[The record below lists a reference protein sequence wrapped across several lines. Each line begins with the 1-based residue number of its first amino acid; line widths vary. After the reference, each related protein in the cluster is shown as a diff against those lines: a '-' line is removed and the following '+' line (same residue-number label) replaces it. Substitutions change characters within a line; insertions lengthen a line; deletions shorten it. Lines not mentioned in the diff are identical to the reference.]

1 MKYSELS
8 RKRKQLIA
16 SEYPYKSD
24 AQLFDSTLGLSFES
38 RKPFAS
44 KKEIL
49 DFKEEA
55 AQQDVALQ
63 KRRDFVV
70 GENST
75 ANSQTISI
83 LDTVCSPIGEE
94 VYRDAI
100 EMAQHELD
108 PSTAIKEMYILQAQ
122 RLAQG
127 RKYEIDADLGLSQ
140 ETEAAI
146 SNMIN
151 IIKLDNEIKNGKK
164 LDVQL
169 EGSLSSMIMGMDLDE
184 IDLEDEYIDAN
195 IIKEDEEDEKDD
207 GD

>member
-1 MKYSELS
+1 MKYNELS

-24 AQLFDSTLGLSFES
+24 AQLFDSTLGLNFES

-55 AQQDVALQ
+55 AQNDISLQ

-70 GENST
+70 GESST

-83 LDTVCSPIGEE
+83 LDTICSPMGEE
-94 VYRDAI
+94 MYRDAI
-100 EMAQHELD
+100 EMAQYELD
-108 PSTAIKEMYILQAQ
+108 PSTAIKEIFILQAQ

-127 RKYEIDADLGLSQ
+127 RKYEVDADLGLSQ
-140 ETEAAI
+140 ETEAAM

-169 EGSLSSMIMGMDLDE
+169 EGSLSSMIMGIELDDSDLTDE
-184 IDLEDEYIDAN
+184 EYINTN
-195 IIKEDEEDEKDD
+195 IIDEEEKEDEQ
-207 GD
+207 

>member
-24 AQLFDSTLGLSFES
+24 SQLFDSTLGLTDFES
-38 RKPFAS
+38 KKPFAS
-44 KKEIL
+44 RKEIL

-55 AQQDVALQ
+55 AQDDVALQ
-63 KRRDFVV
+63 KKRDFVV
-70 GENST
+70 GESST

-83 LDTVCSPIGEE
+83 LDTVCSPMGEE
-94 VYRDAI
+94 MYRDAL

-108 PSTAIKEMYILQAQ
+108 PSTAVKEMYILQAQ

-127 RKYEIDADLGLSQ
+127 RKYEQDADLGLSQ
-140 ETEAAI
+140 ETEAAV

-151 IIKLDNEIKNGKK
+151 LIKLDHEIKNGKK

-169 EGSLSSMIMGMDLDE
+169 EGSLSSMIMGIDLDDDDT
-184 IDLEDEYIDAN
+184 IDEEYIDVN
-195 IIKEDEEDEKDD
+195 IKEDEDNE
-207 GD
+207 

>member
-24 AQLFDSTLGLSFES
+24 SQLFDSTLGLTDFES
-38 RKPFAS
+38 KKPFAS
-44 KKEIL
+44 RKEIL

-55 AQQDVALQ
+55 AQDDVALQ
-63 KRRDFVV
+63 KKRDFVV
-70 GENST
+70 GESST

-83 LDTVCSPIGEE
+83 LDTVCSPMGEE
-94 VYRDAI
+94 MYRDAL

-108 PSTAIKEMYILQAQ
+108 PSTAVKEMYILQAQ

-127 RKYEIDADLGLSQ
+127 RKYEQDADLGLSQ
-140 ETEAAI
+140 ETEAAV

-151 IIKLDNEIKNGKK
+151 LIKLDHEIKNGKK

-169 EGSLSSMIMGMDLDE
+169 EGSLSSMIMGIDLDDVDDE
-184 IDLEDEYIDAN
+184 EEYIDIN
-195 IIKEDEEDEKDD
+195 VKEEEENE
-207 GD
+207 

>member
-24 AQLFDSTLGLSFES
+24 SQLFDSTLGLTDFES
-38 RKPFAS
+38 KKPFAS
-44 KKEIL
+44 RKEIF

-55 AQQDVALQ
+55 AQDDVALQ
-63 KRRDFVV
+63 KKRDFVV
-70 GENST
+70 GESST

-83 LDTVCSPIGEE
+83 LDTVCSPMGEE
-94 VYRDAI
+94 MYRDAL

-108 PSTAIKEMYILQAQ
+108 PSTAVKEMYILQAQ

-127 RKYEIDADLGLSQ
+127 RKYEQDADLGLSQ
-140 ETEAAI
+140 ETEAAV

-151 IIKLDNEIKNGKK
+151 LIKLDHEIKNGKK

-169 EGSLSSMIMGMDLDE
+169 EGSLSSMIMGIDLDDVNDE
-184 IDLEDEYIDAN
+184 EEYIDIN
-195 IIKEDEEDEKDD
+195 VKEEEDE
-207 GD
+207 

>member
-16 SEYPYKSD
+16 SEYPFKSD
-24 AQLFDSTLGLSFES
+24 AQLFDSTLGLNEFET

-44 KKEIL
+44 RKEIL

-55 AQQDVALQ
+55 AKDDVALQ

-70 GENST
+70 GKAST
-75 ANSQTISI
+75 KNSQTISI
-83 LDTVCSPIGEE
+83 LDTVCAPMGEE
-94 VYRDAI
+94 MYRDAL

-108 PSTAIKEMYILQAQ
+108 PSTATKEIYILQAQ

-169 EGSLSSMIMGMDLDE
+169 EGSLSSMIMGIDLDDE
-184 IDLEDEYIDAN
+184 DIETSDEFIDVS
-195 IIKEDEEDEKDD
+195 IKEEEYNDE
-207 GD
+207 

>member
-1 MKYSELS
+1 MKYHELS

-24 AQLFDSTLGLSFES
+24 AQLFDSTLGLQFES
-38 RKPFAS
+38 KKPFAS
-44 KKEIL
+44 RKEIL

-55 AQQDVALQ
+55 AQNDVALQ

-70 GENST
+70 GEHET
-75 ANSQTISI
+75 ANSSTISI
-83 LDTVCSPIGEE
+83 LDTLCSPLGEE

-108 PSTAIKEMYILQAQ
+108 PSNSVKELFIFQVQ

-127 RKYEIDADLGLSQ
+127 REYEVQAGMGLSQ
-140 ETEAAI
+140 ETENALSNAI
-146 SNMIN
+146 NLL
-151 IIKLDNEIKNGKK
+151 KLDNEIKNGKK

-169 EGSLSSMIMGMDLDE
+169 EGSLSSMIMGMDLGDLN
-184 IDLEDEYIDAN
+184 LEDEYIDVN
-195 IIKEDEEDEKDD
+195 TLEEEDDTENESV
-207 GD
+207 

>member
-1 MKYSELS
+1 MKYQELS

-16 SEYPYKSD
+16 SEYPFKSD
-24 AQLFDSTLGLSFES
+24 AQLFDSTLGLNDFET

-44 KKEIL
+44 RQELL

-55 AQQDVALQ
+55 AQEDVALQ

-70 GENST
+70 GEQTTS
-75 ANSQTISI
+75 NSQTISI
-83 LDTVCSPIGEE
+83 LDTICSPLGEE
-94 VYRDAI
+94 MYRDAL
-100 EMAQHELD
+100 EMAQLELD
-108 PSTAIKEMYILQAQ
+108 PTTAIKEIYILQAQ

-127 RKYEIDADLGLSQ
+127 RKYEQDADLGLSQ
-140 ETEAAI
+140 ETEAAM

-169 EGSLSSMIMGMDLDE
+169 EGSLSSMIMGMDLSDTD
-184 IDLEDEYIDAN
+184 IEDEYID
-195 IIKEDEEDEKDD
+195 IDIKEDDENERESI
-207 GD
+207 

>member
-1 MKYSELS
+1 MKYQELS

-24 AQLFDSTLGLSFES
+24 AQLFDSTLGLSEFKTKKS
-38 RKPFAS
+38 FAN
-44 KKEIL
+44 KHEIL

-55 AQQDVALQ
+55 AKDDVALQ

-70 GENST
+70 GENVT

-83 LDTVCSPIGEE
+83 LDTVCSPMGEE
-94 VYRDAI
+94 MYRDAL

-108 PSTAIKEMYILQAQ
+108 PTKAVKEIFILQAQ
-122 RLAQG
+122 RIAQG
-127 RKYEIDADLGLSQ
+127 RKYEVDADMGLSQ

-169 EGSLSSMIMGMDLDE
+169 EGSLSSMIMGMDFDDVDIGE
-184 IDLEDEYIDAN
+184 KEFIDID
-195 IIKEDEEDEKDD
+195 IKEEENE
-207 GD
+207 

>member
-24 AQLFDSTLGLSFES
+24 SQLFDSTLGLTDFES
-38 RKPFAS
+38 KKPFAS
-44 KKEIL
+44 RKEIL

-55 AQQDVALQ
+55 AQDDVALQ
-63 KRRDFVV
+63 KKRDFVV
-70 GENST
+70 GESST

-83 LDTVCSPIGEE
+83 LDTVCSPMGEE
-94 VYRDAI
+94 MYRDAL

-108 PSTAIKEMYILQAQ
+108 PSTAVKEMYILQAQ

-127 RKYEIDADLGLSQ
+127 RKYEQDADLGLSQ
-140 ETEAAI
+140 ETEAAV

-151 IIKLDNEIKNGKK
+151 LIKLDHEIKNGKK

-169 EGSLSSMIMGMDLDE
+169 EGSLSSMIMGIDLDDVDDE
-184 IDLEDEYIDAN
+184 EEYIDIN
-195 IIKEDEEDEKDD
+195 VKEEEGNE
-207 GD
+207 

>member
-1 MKYSELS
+1 MKYHELS

-24 AQLFDSTLGLSFES
+24 AQLFDSTLGLNEFETKKSFAN
-38 RKPFAS
+38 R
-44 KKEIL
+44 KEIME
-49 DFKEEA
+49 FKEEA
-55 AQQDVALQ
+55 AKDDVALQ

-70 GENST
+70 GESVT

-83 LDTVCSPIGEE
+83 LDTVCSPMGEE
-94 VYRDAI
+94 MYRDAL

-108 PSTAIKEMYILQAQ
+108 PTKAVKEIFILQAQ
-122 RLAQG
+122 RIAQG
-127 RKYEIDADLGLSQ
+127 RKYEVDADMGLSQ

-169 EGSLSSMIMGMDLDE
+169 EGSLSSMIMGMDFDDVDIGDQDF
-184 IDLEDEYIDAN
+184 IDID
-195 IIKEDEEDEKDD
+195 IKENENE
-207 GD
+207 

>member
-24 AQLFDSTLGLSFES
+24 SQLFDSTLGLTDFES
-38 RKPFAS
+38 KKPFAS
-44 KKEIL
+44 RKEIL

-55 AQQDVALQ
+55 AQDDVALQ
-63 KRRDFVV
+63 KKRDFVV
-70 GENST
+70 GESST

-83 LDTVCSPIGEE
+83 LDTVCSPMGEE
-94 VYRDAI
+94 MYRDAL

-108 PSTAIKEMYILQAQ
+108 PSTAVKEMYILQAQ

-127 RKYEIDADLGLSQ
+127 RKYEQDADLGLSQ
-140 ETEAAI
+140 ETEAAV

-151 IIKLDNEIKNGKK
+151 LIKLDHEIKNGKK

-169 EGSLSSMIMGMDLDE
+169 EGSLSSMIMGIDLDDD
-184 IDLEDEYIDAN
+184 IDEEYIDVN
-195 IIKEDEEDEKDD
+195 IKEDEENE
-207 GD
+207 

>member
-24 AQLFDSTLGLSFES
+24 SQLFDSTLGLTDFES
-38 RKPFAS
+38 KKPFAS
-44 KKEIL
+44 RKEIL

-55 AQQDVALQ
+55 AQDDVALQ
-63 KRRDFVV
+63 KKRDFVV
-70 GENST
+70 GESST

-83 LDTVCSPIGEE
+83 LDTVCSPMGEE
-94 VYRDAI
+94 MYRDAL

-108 PSTAIKEMYILQAQ
+108 PSTAVKEMYILQAQ

-127 RKYEIDADLGLSQ
+127 RKYEQDADLGLSQ
-140 ETEAAI
+140 ETEAAV

-151 IIKLDNEIKNGKK
+151 LIKLDHEIKNGKK

-169 EGSLSSMIMGMDLDE
+169 EGSLSSMIMGIDLDDDDTNDE
-184 IDLEDEYIDAN
+184 EYIDVN
-195 IIKEDEEDEKDD
+195 IKEDEDNE
-207 GD
+207 

>member
-24 AQLFDSTLGLSFES
+24 SQLFDSTLGLTDFES
-38 RKPFAS
+38 KKPFAS
-44 KKEIL
+44 RKEIL

-55 AQQDVALQ
+55 AQDDVALQ
-63 KRRDFVV
+63 KKRDFVV
-70 GENST
+70 GESST

-83 LDTVCSPIGEE
+83 LDTVCSPMGEE
-94 VYRDAI
+94 MYRDAL

-108 PSTAIKEMYILQAQ
+108 PSTAVKEMYILQAQ

-127 RKYEIDADLGLSQ
+127 RKYEQDADLGLSQ
-140 ETEAAI
+140 ETEAAV

-151 IIKLDNEIKNGKK
+151 LIKLDHEIKNGKK

-169 EGSLSSMIMGMDLDE
+169 EGSLSSMIMGIDLDDDTNDE
-184 IDLEDEYIDAN
+184 EYIDVN
-195 IIKEDEEDEKDD
+195 IKEDEENE
-207 GD
+207 

>member
-1 MKYSELS
+1 MKYQELS

-24 AQLFDSTLGLSFES
+24 AQLFDSTLGLSEFKTKKS
-38 RKPFAS
+38 FAN
-44 KKEIL
+44 KHEIL

-55 AQQDVALQ
+55 AKDDVALQ

-70 GENST
+70 GESVT

-83 LDTVCSPIGEE
+83 LDTVCSPMGEE
-94 VYRDAI
+94 MYRDAL

-108 PSTAIKEMYILQAQ
+108 PTKAVKEIFILQAQ
-122 RLAQG
+122 RIAQG
-127 RKYEIDADLGLSQ
+127 RKYEVDADMGLSQ

-169 EGSLSSMIMGMDLDE
+169 EGSLSSMIMGMDFDD
-184 IDLEDEYIDAN
+184 IDVGEQEFID
-195 IIKEDEEDEKDD
+195 IDIKEEENE
-207 GD
+207 

>member
-1 MKYSELS
+1 MKYQELS

-24 AQLFDSTLGLSFES
+24 AQLFDSTLGLNEFES
-38 RKPFAS
+38 KKPFSS

-55 AQQDVALQ
+55 AKDDVALQ

-70 GENST
+70 GEDRT
-75 ANSQTISI
+75 ANSQNISI
-83 LDTVCSPIGEE
+83 LDTVCSPMGEE
-94 VYRDAI
+94 IYRDAI
-100 EMAQHELD
+100 EMAQLELD
-108 PSTAIKEMYILQAQ
+108 PTTAVKEMYILQAQ
-122 RLAQG
+122 RIAQG

-169 EGSLSSMIMGMDLDE
+169 EGSLSSMIMGMNLDDE
-184 IDLEDEYIDAN
+184 LEEDYIDIN
-195 IIKEDEEDEKDD
+195 LKDEEDNDE
-207 GD
+207 

>member
-1 MKYSELS
+1 MKYQELS

-24 AQLFDSTLGLSFES
+24 AQLFDSTLGLSEFES
-38 RKPFAS
+38 RKPFS
-44 KKEIL
+44 SRQEILNFKKE
-49 DFKEEA
+49 A
-55 AQQDVALQ
+55 AKDDVALQ

-70 GENST
+70 GEDRT
-75 ANSQTISI
+75 ANSQMISI
-83 LDTVCSPIGEE
+83 LDTVCSPMGEE
-94 VYRDAI
+94 IYRDAI
-100 EMAQHELD
+100 EMAQYELD
-108 PSTAIKEMYILQAQ
+108 PTTAVKEMYILQAQ

-169 EGSLSSMIMGMDLDE
+169 EGSLSSMIMGMNLDDDLDE
-184 IDLEDEYIDAN
+184 DYIDVD
-195 IIKEDEEDEKDD
+195 IKEEENKDE
-207 GD
+207 